1 VITACLGLIKSTS
14 TQYDGGVVAIDSEK
28 EFYRLQ
34 GDLYSLCR
42 AKASFNNHLCA
53 VDTRECSSCFVFCWF
68 ISFLLQSD

>member
-14 TQYDGGVVAIDSEK
+14 SCYDGESVAIDSER

-42 AKASFNNHLCA
+42 VKASGVIPQLICLA
-53 VDTRECSSCFVFCWF
+53 
-68 ISFLLQSD
+68 